1 MTGKRLGKDERRQQL
16 LLVARSIIRTQ
27 GVEALTLGYLA
38 ERAGITKP
46 IAYRHFVDR
55 EGLLIAIYQ
64 EFDDKQTEQLNKS
77 LITDAR
83 TLDQT
88 IHIFCK
94 AYLSCFISTGPEVGL
109 VIAALSGSDIL
120 QRYFEQC
127 QQKFTDIFKQ
137 SIHPFIQLD
146 GKMGEAVIIA
156 IMGLIETVSTA
167 ASKNQIDATAAQ
179 QVMENS
185 LLVILKTYTETDKPS
200 A

>member
-1 MTGKRLGKDERRQQL
+1 MTGKRLSKEERRQQL
-16 LLVARSIIRTQ
+16 LQVARSIIRTQ

-38 ERAGITKP
+38 EQAGITKP
-46 IAYRHFVDR
+46 IAYRHFIDR

-64 EFDDKQTEQLNKS
+64 EFDDKQTAELNRYLAAEAK
-77 LITDAR
+77 
-83 TLDQT
+83 TLQQT
-88 IHIFCK
+88 IHIFCD

-120 QRYFEQC
+120 QNYFQQC
-127 QQKFTDIFKQ
+127 QQKFTEIFKQ

-146 GKMGEAVIIA
+146 GKEGEAIVIA

-167 ASKNQIDATAAQ
+167 ASKNQIDALTAQ

-185 LLVILKTYTETDKPS
+185 LLVILQDYS
-200 A
+200 AT